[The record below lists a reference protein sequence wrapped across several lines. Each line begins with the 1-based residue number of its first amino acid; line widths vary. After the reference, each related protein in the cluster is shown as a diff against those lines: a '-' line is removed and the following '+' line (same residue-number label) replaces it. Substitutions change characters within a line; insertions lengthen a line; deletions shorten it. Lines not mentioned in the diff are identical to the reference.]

1 VKINL
6 KRLTLGAAGLIAG
19 LASTTCFD
27 DTASAASYYGNARWC
42 AVVDR
47 GAGSIIWECEYDTV
61 EQCVP
66 NVIAG
71 NRGFCQ
77 HNPYWQGGNSPPPPR
92 HRHRKQY

>member
-1 VKINL
+1 VKIS
-6 KRLTLGAAGLIAG
+6 RRGLTFAAAAQIAA
-19 LASTTCFD
+19 LASTTWFE

-47 GAGSIIWECEYDTV
+47 GAGSITWECEYDTV

-77 HNPYWQGGNSPPPPR
+77 HNPYWQGGESPPPG
-92 HRHRKQY
+92 HRHRKHY